1 MPLFKLSAAKLDD
14 AQAINKLIIP
24 LVEEFISHEYTEQGN
39 VFVLSSMSEENIRVN
54 IDKGFEY
61 FIAKDDQRVV
71 GVLAI
76 KESNH
81 LYHCFVDKNY
91 HRQKIGEQLWN
102 YWLSDAKAEEVTVNS
117 SKYAIKFYESLGF
130 IYSGEVFEKN
140 GIVSY
145 PMIFKRS
152 FKD

>member
-102 YWLSDAKAEEVTVNS
+102 YWLSDTKAEEVTVNS